1 MERSRE
7 KVNNLHFDK
16 TLVLPTVRQTDTRT
30 YEEAAISKKKIFG
43 YKKMPQLKAKIL

>member
-30 YEEAAISKKKIFG
+30 YEEAAISKKKYLAI
-43 YKKMPQLKAKIL
+43 KKCPN